1 MKTLSFSNA
10 GRTLPCPWVVVASPL
25 IISAVPH
32 VSREPTDV
40 SVHLV
45 YNRDWR
51 KGYGNNSPCAW
62 KDSLLLE
69 SENNFEMML
78 ISMIWILLSDSMY
91 IVLLLGKYDFT
102 IHKKSYGQS
111 HIVSI
116 KAIKPSGVPLKN
128 VPLKKLC
135 YFPIP
140 FPPTTSNL
148 SLQFKGV
155 STP

>member
-116 KAIKPSGVPLKN
+116 KAIKPSGVPLK
-128 VPLKKLC
+128 KSC